1 MRLNPTLIFGFSL
14 ACLLSVNQAVASNL
28 SNGINF
34 YKTKDYLMS
43 SKLLEKAVAESP
55 RNWRA
60 HYYLANSQMA
70 LGRFN
75 TATYHYELVRDL
87 TQNRTILKNAA
98 EAIVRMENLRVNSNI
113 ASVNKEHTRSSS
125 STNINHEAQ
134 LNQHKQQILAEAE
147 ARAKAIEIAAD
158 RQIKAEKANS
168 NYWTIT
174 PQGEQVMTIP
184 WQREESIREEA
195 ANAAAHI
202 RQTAQRSADNVY

>member
-1 MRLNPTLIFGFSL
+1 MRFKPTLISSFSL
-14 ACLLSVNQAVASNL
+14 ACLFSISPALASNL

-34 YKTKDYLMS
+34 YKTKDYLMA
-43 SKLLEKAVAESP
+43 SKLLEKAVTESP

-60 HYYLANSQMA
+60 HYYLANAQMA

-87 TQNRTILKNAA
+87 TQNRAVLKNSG

-113 ASVNKEHTRSSS
+113 ASVNKEHNQSNSSAS
-125 STNINHEAQ
+125 INHAAQ
-134 LNQHKQQILAEAE
+134 LNEHKQRILAEAE

-158 RQIKAEKANS
+158 RQIKSEKANS

-195 ANAAAHI
+195 ASSAAHI